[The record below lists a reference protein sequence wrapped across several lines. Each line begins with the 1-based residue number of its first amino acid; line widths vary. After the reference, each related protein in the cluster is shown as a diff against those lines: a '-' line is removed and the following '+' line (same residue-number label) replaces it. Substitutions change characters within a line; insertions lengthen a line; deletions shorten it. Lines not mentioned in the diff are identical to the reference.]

1 LIRVS
6 VDRAR
11 CTGHGLCLRHA
22 PEIFDHDDQGLA
34 IVLPGVVT
42 DVAGAREAERNCPE
56 RAISVEESE

>member
-1 LIRVS
+1 MKVL

-22 PEIFDHDDQGLA
+22 PEIFDHDDNGLA
-34 IVLPGVVT
+34 FVLPEVPT

-56 RAISVEESE
+56 RAISVEESA